1 MLIDQEKISRST
13 FYKHYPNKEFL
24 VQTALSEF
32 IDEQSVVMNDLIKN
46 GMNKNE
52 ILLMTLD
59 VLNRYK
65 KQYRAYE
72 KIDYSL
78 VKDRPWNLLIETAIA
93 RINQVNTKSI
103 YVVIFLHRG
112 SFVYCLFFL
121 VRFTGSVQWGFL
133 FRDRSRSCLPPKG
146 HCSEEV
152 FSCQKDRDSARGVPF
167 FFSVAKTLTR
177 LISPLLLETWNVP
190 W

>member
-1 MLIDQEKISRST
+1 MPVPLRHLLAEHPSEVFLWDEGQSQPLCVPASAALFSITGERLFCLSVHRRKRFLVVSCLLLSVI
-13 FYKHYPNKEFL
+13 EFL
-24 VQTALSEF
+24 VITPVYACIFASPY
-32 IDEQSVVMNDLIKN
+32 
-46 GMNKNE
+46 G
-52 ILLMTLD
+52 TT
-59 VLNRYK
+59 
-65 KQYRAYE
+65 
-72 KIDYSL
+72 
-78 VKDRPWNLLIETAIA
+78 P
-93 RINQVNTKSI
+93 

-112 SFVYCLFFL
+112 SFVYCPFFL